1 MFVSK
6 RQMHQCSATIEVRS
20 AILLLQSV
28 SKKKH
33 SKNFVYIFIIYNYF
47 FGPKGSSQKGFLL
60 PCKIDFEKV
69 LAANVSPDFFYT
81 QTFSKQ
87 NILRQK
93 VNIKGVKLICYNIK
107 ITSNFLDR
115 GKFFLALF
123 RTRKY
128 LVIMYLII
136 IRLDQSYAMD
146 NFFGSDQPLM

>member
-33 SKNFVYIFIIYNYF
+33 SKNFVYVFIIYNYF

-60 PCKIDFEKV
+60 PCKINFEKV
-69 LAANVSPDFFYT
+69 LAANVSPDFFQT

-93 VNIKGVKLICYNIK
+93 VNIKGVKLICYK
-107 ITSNFLDR
+107 DR
-115 GKFFLALF
+115 FKFFGSRKFFIALF
-123 RTRKY
+123 RTIY
-128 LVIMYLII
+128 Q
-136 IRLDQSYAMD
+136 IRSCNISNY
-146 NFFGSDQPLM
+146 NT